1 MKYPIVIELG
11 NDKEAHAVYIP
22 DLDVSTAGDTIEE
35 CYTSAVEASCVE
47 LDNFVRSGRKIPMP
61 SSADEII
68 SRDEYKG
75 MSIGMIDIDITPY
88 LGKVEKITISMPSSV
103 IAMIDK
109 HVADYGIKSRSS
121 FITEACINTVRK

>member
-11 NDKEAHAVYIP
+11 NDTEAHAVYIP
-22 DLDVSTAGDTIEE
+22 DLEVSTAGDTIED
-35 CYTSAVEASCVE
+35 CYTSAIEASKEE
-47 LDNFVRSGRKIPMP
+47 LGNFLRSGRKIPMP
-61 SSADEII
+61 SSADAII

-88 LGKVEKITISMPSSV
+88 LGKVEKITISVPSSV

-109 HVADYGIKSRSS
+109 HVIDYGIKSRSA
-121 FITEACINTVRK
+121 FITDACINAIRQ